1 MYKAAVIGTS
11 SGGMAA
17 LKAILPLL
25 PAGFSLPVIVVQHV
39 GANADNYW
47 VGVMDEMCA
56 LHVKEADEKE
66 QITPGNIY
74 VAPPNYHLLVET
86 DRTLSLSVDEKVNFA
101 RPSIDVLFESAALAY
116 KKQLVG
122 IVLTGA
128 NHDGAKGL
136 KKIKEMGGLAIVQD
150 PATADSSYMP
160 AAAIAATQA
169 DYIVPVK
176 DIANLLIKI
185 IQL

>member
-25 PAGFSLPVIVVQHV
+25 PATFALPVIVVQHV

-47 VGVMDEMCA
+47 VEVMNEMCA

-66 QITPGNIY
+66 PVTAGYIY

-116 KKQLVG
+116 KEQLIG

-136 KKIKEMGGLAIVQD
+136 KKIKEKGGLAIVQD
-150 PATADSSYMP
+150 PASADSAYMP
-160 AAAIAATQA
+160 SAAAAAAQP

-176 DIANLLIKI
+176 DIAPLLIKI
-185 IQL
+185 TQL